1 MNKKIK
7 VAAYCRV
14 STDME
19 DQLHSLSA
27 QIKYFTEYISSHED
41 YTLIEVY
48 YDEGIT
54 GTSVKKRDGFNR
66 MIADCEI
73 GKINLILTKEV
84 SRFARN
90 TIDTLSYTRKLKSL
104 GVNILFMNDGIDTR
118 DKDSELRLTI
128 MASLAQE
135 ESRKISERVKWGV
148 RRRMENGVVFGR
160 GRIYGYKTVDGKL
173 EIVPE
178 EAEVVKRIFHMYL
191 YENKGTTKIAQ
202 ELNAEKITTLN
213 GRLWSAPTL
222 LLMLKNEKYAGDLT
236 QWKYYTPDF
245 LEHNQVKNKGDNP
258 DIPLITVENHHEPI
272 VPKEVFEAV
281 NKEIKRRR
289 DVCCD
294 GRKYSGTYWYSSK
307 VICGKCGK
315 PFNLSGGRKDQH
327 RKLRCCNRAFYG
339 KVPVTDANGEVKG
352 CDNKTTNEP
361 ALTAGAKY
369 ILRQIQ
375 ISRVEIEEQLLEEIK
390 IIQKSEPK
398 ANVKKL
404 QEQIENL
411 KQKKRNAI
419 DLVLDGL
426 ISKEDLAEQNSYYD
440 EQISLLT
447 ERIST
452 GQNTSAAHKKQ
463 LDKIREYI
471 RAVRETGGLD
481 IDNTELYRDL
491 VKNIVVYESKDERIL
506 EYYLNCVP
514 FGFRVKYHMQ
524 KPNMYQEFA
533 IIIDSCT
540 VI

>member
-1 MNKKIK
+1 MYSKTR

-27 QIKYFTEYISSHED
+27 QIKYFTEYINNHED
-41 YTLIEVY
+41 YELIEVY
-48 YDEGIT
+48 YDEGIS
-54 GTSVKKRDGFNR
+54 GTSTKKRDGFNR
-66 MIADCEI
+66 MIADCEN
-73 GKINLILTKEV
+73 GKIDLILTKEV

-104 GVNILFMNDGIDTR
+104 NVNVLFMNDGIDTR

-148 RRRMENGVVFGR
+148 RRRMENGEVFGA
-160 GRIYGYKTVDGKL
+160 GRFYGYKVVDGKL

-202 ELNAEKITTLN
+202 ELNADKIPTLN
-213 GRLWSAPTL
+213 GGLWSAPTL
-222 LLMLKNEKYAGDLT
+222 LGMLKNEKYTGDLT
-236 QWKYYTPDF
+236 QWKHYTPDF
-245 LEHNQVKNKGDNP
+245 LEHNQIKNKGDNP
-258 DIPLITVENHHEPI
+258 DIPLITVENHHEGI
-272 VPKEVFEAV
+272 VSKEVFAAV
-281 NKEIKRRR
+281 NQEIKRRR
-289 DVCCD
+289 EICCD

-315 PFNLSGGRKDQH
+315 PFNLSGGQKDQH
-327 RKLRCCNRAFYG
+327 RKLRCTNRAVYG
-339 KVPVTDANGEVKG
+339 AVPTEDTNGIVKG

-369 ILRQIQ
+369 ILQQIQ
-375 ISRVEIEEQLLEEIK
+375 ISRAEIEKQMLEEIK
-390 IIQKSEPK
+390 IIQKSQPK
-398 ANVKKL
+398 VDVEKL
-404 QEQIENL
+404 REEVEKF

-426 ISKEDLAEQNSYYD
+426 ISKDDLAEQNAYYD
-440 EQISLLT
+440 EQIAALN
-447 ERIST
+447 EKIST
-452 GQNTSAAHKKQ
+452 RQNLSAAHKRQ

-471 RAVRETGGLD
+471 KAVRETDELD

-491 VKNIVVYESKDERIL
+491 VQKIVVYENKDSRIL
-506 EYYLNCVP
+506 DYYLNCVP
-514 FGFRVKYHMQ
+514 FGFRVTYHMQ